1 MGDWRKSI
9 MLLVTYGCNLRCS
22 YCYEPKRTVH
32 QMSFD
37 TAKDAILRNLSTLSH
52 DYNSVEIQFMGGEP
66 FMAFSLIKRISEW
79 IWEEKPYNLHY
90 DLFAQTNG
98 TLVCGEIKDWLL
110 TNKHRFSI
118 GLSYDG
124 TLEMQRENRHSM
136 PQSVD
141 LEFFATNWPEQN
153 MKMTVSPNTIDNL
166 FDGVIFLH
174 NAGFKHIAA
183 DLAMGKSVNWRKEHL
198 VTYRNQLEK
207 LVEYYSNHLE
217 LEPFSQ
223 LRLNIFS
230 LPNQN
235 RNVAKTCSCGED
247 LVCVDW
253 DGEEYACHL
262 FAPITLPIERA
273 KESQKIDFA
282 NHELFISST
291 CKKCSLNI
299 VCNHCYGMNYL
310 CTGSVTTPSPFH
322 CNAFKIRYAANIK
335 LLYANAHQLGNS
347 EVINSINNLLKQL

>member
-1 MGDWRKSI
+1 

-22 YCYEPKRTVH
+22 YCYEPKRKAYK
-32 QMSFD
+32 MSFD
-37 TAKDAILRNLSTLSH
+37 TAKKAILRNLSALSPA
-52 DYNSVEIQFMGGEP
+52 YISVEIQFMGGEP
-66 FMAFSLIKRISEW
+66 FMAFPLIKRISEW
-79 IWEEKPYNLHY
+79 IWEERPYNLHY

-98 TLVCGEIKDWLL
+98 TLVRGEIKEWLL
-110 TNKHRFSI
+110 ANKNRFSI

-124 TLEMQRENRHSM
+124 TLEMQKENRHSM

-141 LEFFATNWPEQN
+141 LSFFATNWPEQN

-166 FDGVIFLH
+166 YAGVVFLH
-174 NAGFKHIAA
+174 DIGFKHIAA
-183 DLAMGKSVNWRKEHL
+183 DLAMGRSVNWRKEHL
-198 VTYRNQLEK
+198 VSYKNQLEK
-207 LVEYYSNHLE
+207 LVDYYSNHIG

-235 RNVAKTCSCGED
+235 KNIIKTCSCGED

-262 FAPITLPIERA
+262 FAPITLPVKRA
-273 KESQKIDFA
+273 KESQNIDFA
-282 NHELFISST
+282 NHNLFISNT

-310 CTGSVTTPSPFH
+310 CTGDIATPSPFH
-322 CNAFKIRYAANIK
+322 CNAFKIRYSANIK
-335 LLYANAHQLGNS
+335 LLYANAQRLGNK
-347 EVINSINNLLKQL
+347 EVINSIHDLSKQL